1 MNIKIRT
8 VICDAL
14 KVVAVLLIIPAFI
27 ALCIWV
33 PGYGDV
39 YETTKISD
47 YGKITGNFDNDAPTM
62 FVHSFF
68 PEDIEESFSNIVYH
82 YKAKKGDTY
91 AYECYLEFVI
101 EDSDAYADFVETF
114 IDRRLSTPFVY
125 DSSFQEKTIS
135 NVLDL
140 QPPRACEAVY
150 AIGTAEI
157 GKILFSDEQQRLIF
171 VAIGMYD
178 GGGANTIELGH
189 FFSRFQ
195 IDPWEYMQ
203 NAYATPYYQ
212 DLNVPNKDMS

>member
-1 MNIKIRT
+1 MKSKIHI
-8 VICDAL
+8 VIHDVL
-14 KVVAVLLIIPAFI
+14 KVVAILLLIPAFI
-27 ALCIWV
+27 ALCIWI
-33 PGYGDV
+33 PGYGDI
-39 YETTKISD
+39 YETTKITD
-47 YGKITGNFDNDAPTM
+47 YGKIIGNFDNDVPAT

-68 PEDIEESFSNIVYH
+68 PEAIDESFSNIIYH
-82 YKAKKGDTY
+82 YKAKKGDAY

-101 EDSDAYADFVETF
+101 EDSDDYADFVDTF
-114 IDRRLSTPFVY
+114 IDRSLSAPFVY
-125 DSSFQEKTIS
+125 DSAFQEQTIS

-140 QPPRACEAVY
+140 QSPRTYESVY

-189 FFSRFQ
+189 FFLRFQ

-212 DLNVPNKDMS
+212 GLNVPNKDMS